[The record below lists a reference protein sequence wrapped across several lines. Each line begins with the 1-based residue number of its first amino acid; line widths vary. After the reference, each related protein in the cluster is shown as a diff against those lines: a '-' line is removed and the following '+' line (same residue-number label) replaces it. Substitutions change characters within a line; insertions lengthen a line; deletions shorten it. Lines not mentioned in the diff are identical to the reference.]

1 MRENTNKTLRP
12 LAANLRRCMT
22 DAENRLWYHLR
33 NRRFH
38 GIRFNRQA
46 VIGGDIVDFLNREH
60 KIIIKVDG
68 AQHQEQQTYDAARST
83 HLQQQGYRVIR
94 FWNHDVLTQTE
105 TVLAVIY
112 EAIRNPSPAA
122 PSLASKGRETVVTTR
137 LCSSSTLRFR
147 QPTPSPQH
155 KGKTYGRT
163 QHPPHPHR

>member
-46 VIGGDIVDFLNREH
+46 VIGGYIVDFLNREH
-60 KIIIKVDG
+60 KIIIEVDG

-122 PSLASKGRETVVTTR
+122 PFPRKQRKGNKGNRGNDQAMQ
-137 LCSSSTLRFR
+137 LLH
-147 QPTPSPQH
+147 PTIQA
-155 KGKTYGRT
+155 T
-163 QHPPHPHR
+163 HPIPPT

>member
-12 LAANLRRCMT
+12 LAANLRRRMT

-46 VIGGDIVDFLNREH
+46 VIGGYIVDFLNREH
-60 KIIIKVDG
+60 KIIIEVDG

-112 EAIRNPSPAA
+112 EAIRNPSP
-122 PSLASKGRETVVTTR
+122 PPPRGPFL
-137 LCSSSTLRFR
+137 
-147 QPTPSPQH
+147 PQAEE
-155 KGKTYGRT
+155 GKL
-163 QHPPHPHR
+163 Q